1 MNSEFVRA
9 IAEDLFRIPSKI
21 LKQSTSAP
29 NGSSNKELENVFEQI
44 ASVVKNNQSTVV
56 SKLDQFSSSAA
67 HALVAIFQR
76 HPLFID
82 YLTLTGL
89 ATALVVVGSFA
100 SIRSIPYTAL
110 PPTQVHP
117 SFDPSDYDLDHEC
130 QIIYADEKQKWT
142 DKLDERQ
149 AIVLPLTSAVLLLAL
164 YVIITKLKV
173 EWKIYLLKL
182 LNFNIVLVT
191 FPAGLLVYTYFANCF
206 TRHLSRLGSW
216 NPLMVSPRFRVTIS
230 DDNEAVN
237 RAGWFVHNFQYRE
250 ALTDDL
256 GYEGV
261 VDKIKNDPWER
272 QLYSRELTNPSDVKS
287 NRQFVNMYLN
297 GSMLFSCILS
307 AATTALYVCF
317 PNDWLIRN
325 MISMNLAVWAIS
337 QMDLKNLKSGVLVLV
352 ALFFYDVYF
361 VFGTRVMVTVATSVD
376 LPIKLSLPSRFNTV
390 LNNFEFSIL
399 GLGDIILPG
408 IFIALCYKYDIWRW
422 HYVNTDTE
430 FHLLNWHYIGRYFIT
445 ALLSYIVALVS
456 CMSALTLFGAAQ
468 PALLYI
474 VPFLLISTLT
484 MAWASGDLGQF
495 WSFQYDTIELGENK
509 LSNSD
514 SEPLTTYSDYLRSDD
529 LDNDDSEDYTNQD
542 AIMDYESDNDD
553 DDDSDNDCS
562 QETIPEYKPTD
573 LLRLL
578 DDAAGSS
585 DAEDA
590 DFVLQDDDDVS
601 DSDTI
606 VLDEEENELA

>member
-1 MNSEFVRA
+1 MSRDFVRS
-9 IAEDLFRIPSKI
+9 IAEEWSRISSKF
-21 LKQSTSAP
+21 LKQSFSVA

-56 SKLDQFSSSAA
+56 SKLDEISSSTA

-76 HPLFID
+76 YPLFID
-82 YLTLTGL
+82 YLTLSVL

-117 SFDPSDYDLDHEC
+117 LFDPSDYDLDHEC

-142 DKLDERQ
+142 EKLDEKQ
-149 AIVLPLTSAVLLLAL
+149 AIVLPLTSAISLLGL
-164 YVIITKLKV
+164 YVIVTKLKL

-182 LNFNIVLVT
+182 LNLNIILVT

-206 TRHLSRLGSW
+206 TRYLSRLGSW
-216 NPLMVSPRFRVTIS
+216 NPLTVSPRFRVTIS
-230 DDNEAVN
+230 DDNGSVN
-237 RAGWFVHNFQYRE
+237 RAGWFVHNLQYRD
-250 ALTDDL
+250 ALTDEL
-256 GYEGV
+256 GYEKV
-261 VDKIKNDPWER
+261 VEKVKNDPWER
-272 QLYSRELTNPSDVKS
+272 QLYSRELTKPTDVQS
-287 NRQFVNMYLN
+287 NRQFLNMYLN

-307 AATTALYVCF
+307 AATTAFYFCF
-317 PNDWLIRN
+317 PGDWLIRN
-325 MISMNLAVWAIS
+325 IISMNLAVWAIS
-337 QMDLKNLKSGVLVLV
+337 QMPLKNLKSGVLVLA
-352 ALFFYDVYF
+352 ALFLYDIYF
-361 VFGTRVMVTVATSVD
+361 VFGTRVMVTVATSID
-376 LPIKLSLPSRFNTV
+376 LPIKLSLPNRFNTV

-430 FHLLNWHYIGRYFIT
+430 FHLLNWHYIGRYFTT
-445 ALLSYIVALVS
+445 ALLSYVVALIS
-456 CMSALTLFGAAQ
+456 CMSAVTIFGTAQ

-474 VPFLLISTLT
+474 VPCLLVSTLT

-495 WSFQYDTIELGENK
+495 WSFQYDVIELGENK
-509 LSNSD
+509 LAKMD
-514 SEPLTTYSDYLRSDD
+514 SEPLITYSDYLRSDD
-529 LDNDDSEDYTNQD
+529 LDNDDTEEYTNQD
-542 AIMDYESDNDD
+542 AIMDYESDNDEDSD
-553 DDDSDNDCS
+553 DDYS

-573 LLRLL
+573 VMRLL
-578 DDAAGSS
+578 DEAAGSS

-590 DFVLQDDDDVS
+590 DFVLEDDDDVS

-606 VLDEEENELA
+606 VLEEEENELT